1 MADLLVSINE
11 RPDADGSVVKVTP
24 ESAGWEYVGFE
35 VLRLEEGR
43 TVERRVDAEEVCLV
57 VLSGYCTVST
67 DDDEWRGIGERDSV
81 FEGRPYA
88 VYLPPGTD
96 YRIEAVTYL
105 ELAVASAPGRA
116 GMVPFD
122 PLLVRPE
129 DIEVEVRGYGNME
142 RRIHPILMEDRP
154 AERLL
159 VVEVI
164 TPKGHWSSYPP
175 HKHDDPSNG
184 VEAELE
190 EIYYFRVEGPRGMAA
205 HRTYDLTQGW
215 DVTVTIG
222 DGDVFLVPRGFHG
235 PCMAS
240 PDHAL
245 WYLNVLAGPGAVRSM
260 AISDDP
266 AHAWIRG
273 AWAGQTGDP
282 RVPMTT
288 ATGRRG

>member
-1 MADLLVSINE
+1 VADLVVSINE

-43 TVERRVDAEEVCLV
+43 TVERRVDTEEVCLV

-122 PLLVRPE
+122 PLLVRPQ

-175 HKHDDPSNG
+175 HKHDQDDLPNESY
-184 VEAELE
+184 LE
-190 EIYYFRVEGPRGMAA
+190 ETYYHKIQPLQGFAVQRVYTEDRALDETM
-205 HRTYDLTQGW
+205 
-215 DVTVTIG
+215 TVQDDDT
-222 DGDVFLVPRGFHG
+222 VLVPRGY
-235 PCMAS
+235 
-240 PDHAL
+240 HAVSTPPGYDL
-245 WYLNVLAGPGAVRSM
+245 YYLNVMAGPVREWKVKN
-260 AISDDP
+260 DP
-266 AHAWIRG
+266 DHEWLLE
-273 AWAGQTGDP
+273 
-282 RVPMTT
+282 
-288 ATGRRG
+288 